1 MSYFVLSINP
11 GSTSTKVALF
21 EDEKL
26 LFSRAVEHS
35 EEELLPFK
43 KIIDQFYFR
52 KAVVLRILAEENV
65 DMKTID
71 AVVGRGG
78 MVKSVESGVYEM
90 NASLHYDL
98 RKGIQG
104 EHACSLGGL
113 LAESLIEF
121 TPGKRAFIAD
131 PPVVDEL
138 QPVARIAGH
147 PLFHRKPFFHAL
159 NQRAIG
165 RLHAQKIG
173 MKYEELNL
181 IIAHLGGGVT
191 VGAHRQGRVVD
202 VNNGID
208 GDGPFSAN
216 RSGGL
221 PAADLAKL
229 CFSGEY
235 SMHDV
240 LMMIS
245 GQGGLIGHLGT
256 SDMREVEKRI
266 EDDGNEYAC
275 LVHEAFV
282 YNVAKEIGSMATV
295 LHGQI
300 DAILITGGIAYSKK
314 VIDSL
319 LPMISFLG
327 QVFVYPGE
335 DEMWALAMNGL
346 EVLRGAPCKVYH

>member
-1 MSYFVLSINP
+1 MSYFVLAINP

-35 EEELLPFK
+35 EEELRPFK
-43 KIIDQFYFR
+43 KIVDQFYFR
-52 KAVVLRILAEENV
+52 KAAVLRILAEENV
-65 DMKTID
+65 DMNTLD
-71 AVVGRGG
+71 AIVGRGG

-90 NASLHYDL
+90 NDALRHDL

-113 LAESLIEF
+113 LAESLIEPF
-121 TPGKRAFIAD
+121 PGKRAFIAD
-131 PPVVDEL
+131 PVVVDEL

-147 PLFHRKPFFHAL
+147 PLFQRKSFFHAL

-165 RLHAQKIG
+165 RLHAKKIG
-173 MKYEELNL
+173 KRYEELNL
-181 IIAHLGGGVT
+181 VIAHIGGGVT

-208 GDGPFSAN
+208 GDGPFSPN
-216 RSGGL
+216 RSGSITG
-221 PAADLAKL
+221 ADIARL
-229 CFSGEY
+229 CFSGDY
-235 SMHDV
+235 SLHDV
-240 LMMIS
+240 LQMIS
-245 GQGGLIGHLGT
+245 LQGGIIAHLGT

-266 EDDGNEYAC
+266 DAGDEHAR
-275 LVHEAFV
+275 LIHEAFV
-282 YNVAKEIGSMATV
+282 YNVAKEIGSMTTV

-300 DAILITGGIAYSKK
+300 DAILITGGIAYSNK
-314 VIDSL
+314 VIDLL

-327 QVFVYPGE
+327 NVFIYPGE

-346 EVLRGAPCKVYH
+346 DVLNGAPCKEYR